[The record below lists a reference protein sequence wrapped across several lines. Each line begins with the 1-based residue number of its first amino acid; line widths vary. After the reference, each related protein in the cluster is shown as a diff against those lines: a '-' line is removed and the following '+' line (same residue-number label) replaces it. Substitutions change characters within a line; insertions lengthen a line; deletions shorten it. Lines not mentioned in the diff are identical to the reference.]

1 MSDMPNIPQAV
12 PGTMVANNP
21 PASTPAASSDKLIKR
36 PFRWY
41 ANGLNDWIILLG
53 KPEPGGIFQQ
63 PPDFKWACL
72 LRLIVVVLSFS
83 GAILGVTLIKFNG
96 GLSEIPFQ
104 KWPAVVLVLG
114 ALLTIGYYALASVF
128 RVPIS
133 VRNALFTILLLS
145 LPWLPF
151 LPLIYFLVK
160 TLPKSLLP
168 PVGIML
174 FLASW
179 TIPVLLTRN
188 LCSGV
193 KVTVPE
199 VSAWRVNCSVIAWVG
214 LLIGGFVL
222 TLVFVSMPNP

>member
-1 MSDMPNIPQAV
+1 MSDIHNV
-12 PGTMVANNP
+12 P
-21 PASTPAASSDKLIKR
+21 PADPGMIVAENSPASPAASPGTLVKR
-36 PFRWY
+36 SFRWY
-41 ANGLNDWIILLG
+41 ADGLNDWITLLG
-53 KPEPGGIFQQ
+53 KPELGGIFQQ

-83 GAILGVTLIKFNG
+83 GAILGVTLITFSRD
-96 GLSEIPFQ
+96 LTTIPFQ

-114 ALLTIGYYALASVF
+114 ALLTIGYYALACIF
-128 RVPIS
+128 RVTIS

-151 LPLIYFLVK
+151 LPLMYFLVK

-168 PVGIML
+168 PIGILL

-179 TIPVLLTRN
+179 TAPVLLTRN
-188 LCSGV
+188 LCCGV
-193 KVTVPE
+193 KITVAE
-199 VSAWRVNCSVIAWVG
+199 VSTWRVNCSIIAWIG

-222 TLVFVSMPNP
+222 TIVFVSLPNP